1 MHGESIG
8 SSLGQSWFGAQDKK
22 PSALTTCRTASG
34 DVLDTICQ
42 NYYCHLKGT
51 LEVVLDA
58 SQDLAQELQPF
69 RAGVVIVLPELV
81 VPSDE
86 GVMQWG

>member
-69 RAGVVIVLPELV
+69 RAGVVIDLPGLV

-86 GVMQWG
+86 GVKQWG

>member
-69 RAGVVIVLPELV
+69 RAGVVIDLPDLV

-86 GVMQWG
+86 GVKQWG

>member
-1 MHGESIG
+1 M
-8 SSLGQSWFGAQDKK
+8 GQSWFGAQDKK

-69 RAGVVIVLPELV
+69 RAGVVIDLPDLV

-86 GVMQWG
+86 GVKQWG

>member
-22 PSALTTCRTASG
+22 PSALTACRTASG

-69 RAGVVIVLPELV
+69 RAGVVIDLPGLV

-86 GVMQWG
+86 GVKQWG

>member
-1 MHGESIG
+1 M
-8 SSLGQSWFGAQDKK
+8 
-22 PSALTTCRTASG
+22 
-34 DVLDTICQ
+34 LDTICQ

-69 RAGVVIVLPELV
+69 RAGVVIDLPDLV

-86 GVMQWG
+86 GVKQWG